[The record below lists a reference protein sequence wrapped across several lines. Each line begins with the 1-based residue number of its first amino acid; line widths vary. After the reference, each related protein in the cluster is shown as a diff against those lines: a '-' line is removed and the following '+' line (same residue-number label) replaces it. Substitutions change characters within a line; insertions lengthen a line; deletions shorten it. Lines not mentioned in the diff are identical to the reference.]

1 MLNMLDR
8 PKIKIPKTKSEW
20 IWDIIGFLFYIGSII
35 FLISVWNQLPEK
47 VPTHFNG
54 LGEVDRMDSKWQ
66 LLILPGIGLFII
78 LLMKIL
84 EKHPESHN
92 YPERFN
98 ESNARQF
105 YLISRKIINQLKNI
119 CLIIFS
125 FIVFESA
132 FIGLGWGSGFGKWF
146 LPLTISGLGIPIV
159 LGIIKQRKIL

>member
-1 MLNMLDR
+1 MLNR
-8 PKIKIPKTKSEW
+8 PKITISKTKSEW

-35 FLISVWNQLPEK
+35 FLIFLWSKIPEK

-54 LGEVDRMDSKWQ
+54 LGEADHMGSKWQ
-66 LLILPGIGLFII
+66 LLILPGIGLFIA
-78 LLMKIL
+78 LFMKFL

-98 ESNARQF
+98 ESNAKQF
-105 YLISRKIINQLKNI
+105 YLQSRKIINQLKNI

-125 FIVFESA
+125 LIVFESV
-132 FIGLGWGSGFGKWF
+132 FIGLGWGNGLGKWF
-146 LPLTISGLGIPIV
+146 LPIIFSGLGIPIV